1 LKTLK
6 IWSRQF
12 FHIYKFC
19 YEKIRIFSE
28 KTLIIFLGKKIIL
41 LKSNYLLGKEN
52 QFDGKL
58 TTYQKLISFARLAE
72 RKN

>member
-1 LKTLK
+1 MIKK
-6 IWSRQF
+6 SEY
-12 FHIYKFC
+12 FHGGWGKF
-19 YEKIRIFSE
+19 
-28 KTLIIFLGKKIIL
+28 IL

-72 RKN
+72 RQN